1 MDVAFDLAKNIVNTE
16 FESLP
21 EEAVRI
27 AKKFIIDSIGVAI
40 AGSGTDGNAE
50 VINLVREWGG
60 KEESSVWVYGFKGP
74 SPEAAFANSL
84 LIHSPDFDDTDDR
97 TATHTCVTALPAAM
111 AIAEKMGS
119 SGKDLITAFVLG
131 VDLNCRLALASN
143 LFHGWH
149 NTTTVGV
156 FGATAAAG
164 KILGLD
170 VDPMVNALGIAY
182 SQASGNRQGRH
193 DGALTKRLQPPFAT
207 KAGVI
212 SALLAQQGISGA
224 QNVFQGE
231 WGFFRLYHDYSVGYE
246 PGQWAESLKDGLGT
260 RFEVVNLGAKPYPCV
275 RASHAPIAGAIAVA
289 TQYAIKPQ
297 EIEEVTVG
305 TNERVIST
313 AGGPFVI
320 RTNPEV
326 DAQFSI
332 PYLVALALTRKRV
345 SLDDFREEVIRS
357 PQMGELAAKVRVVV
371 DPEFVGSRST
381 MGPIKIKVRMKDGKE
396 YSHREE
402 LAKGHPRNQMSE
414 AEFAEKFRDCTKRSA
429 KPIPQK
435 NIDEVLG
442 LLNELEKVDKIGKV
456 IRLMNA

>member
-1 MDVAFDLAKNIVNTE
+1 MDVAFDLARNIVDTE
-16 FESLP
+16 FNNLP
-21 EEAVRI
+21 DEAVRV
-27 AKKFIIDSIGVAI
+27 AKKFIVDSIGVAI

-111 AIAEKMGS
+111 AIAEKMGK
-119 SGKDLITAFVLG
+119 SGKDVITAFVLG
-131 VDLNCRLALASN
+131 VDLSCRLAFASN

-156 FGATAAAG
+156 FGAAAAAG

-170 VDPMVNALGIAY
+170 VDQMVNALGIAY

-207 KAGVI
+207 RAGVT
-212 SALLAQQGISGA
+212 SALLAQRGISGA

-246 PGQWAESLKDGLGT
+246 PDKWAEALKDGLGT
-260 RFEVVNLGAKPYPCV
+260 RFEVVQLGAKPYPCV

-289 TQYAIKPQ
+289 TQYAIRTE
-297 EIEEVTVG
+297 EIAEVTIG

-332 PYLVALALTRKRV
+332 PYLVAVALTRKKV
-345 SLDDFREEVIRS
+345 GLDDFQEEVIKNREI
-357 PQMGELAAKVRVVV
+357 GELAAKVKVVV
-371 DPEFVGSRST
+371 DPEFEGSRST
-381 MGPIKIKVRMKDGKE
+381 MGPIKIRVRMKDGKE

-429 KPIPQK
+429 RPIPQK

-442 LLNELEKVDKIGKV
+442 LLNELEKVGEISKV
-456 IRLMNA
+456 VRLMSA

>member
-1 MDVAFDLAKNIVNTE
+1 MDVIFDLAKTVVNARYEDLT
-16 FESLP
+16 P
-21 EEAVRI
+21 EVVEV

-40 AGSGTDGNAE
+40 AGSSADGNAE
-50 VINLVREWGG
+50 IVDLIREWGG
-60 KEESSVWVYGFKGP
+60 KEESSIMVYGFKVP
-74 SPEAAFANSL
+74 SPEAAFVNSL

-131 VDLNCRLALASN
+131 VDVTCRLALASN

-156 FGATAAAG
+156 FGAAVAAG
-164 KILGLD
+164 KIMGLD
-170 VDPMVNALGIAY
+170 LDNMVNALGIAY
-182 SQASGNRQGRH
+182 SQASGNRQGRS
-193 DGALTKRLQPPFAT
+193 DGALTKRLQPPFAA

-212 SALLAQQGISGA
+212 SALLAQRGISGA
-224 QNVFQGE
+224 KNVFQGE
-231 WGFFRLYHDYSVGYE
+231 WGFFRLYHDYSVEYE
-246 PGQWAESLKDGLGT
+246 PDKWAEKLKDGLGT
-260 RFEVVNLGAKPYPCV
+260 RFEVVNLGAKPYPSV
-275 RASHAPIAGAIAVA
+275 RASHAPIGGAIAIA
-289 TQYAIKPQ
+289 TRYDIKP
-297 EIEEVTVG
+297 EDIEEVIIG

-332 PYLVALALTRKRV
+332 PYLVAVALTGKKV
-345 SLDDFREEVIRS
+345 GLDDVREEVIRS
-357 PQMGELAAKVRVVV
+357 PEMGELAAKVKVVV
-371 DPEFVGSRST
+371 ALEFKDSRST

-402 LAKGHPRNQMSE
+402 LAKGHPDNPMTGE
-414 AEFAEKFRDCTKRSA
+414 ELAGKFHDCIKRSA
-429 KPIPQK
+429 KPIPEKRAEQLL
-435 NIDEVLG
+435 EVLSD
-442 LLNELEKVDKIGKV
+442 LEKVDQMGKI
-456 IRLMNA
+456 ISLTT